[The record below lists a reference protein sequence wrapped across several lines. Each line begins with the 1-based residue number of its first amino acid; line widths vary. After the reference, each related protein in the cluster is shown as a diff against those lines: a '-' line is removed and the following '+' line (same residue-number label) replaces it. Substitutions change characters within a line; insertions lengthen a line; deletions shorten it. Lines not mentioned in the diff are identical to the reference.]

1 MRDVQKCPLCRELII
16 LHTKLSVVNI
26 YLWRFHCLKDEAS
39 DLTKVFVKQVLK
51 KKLQNISD
59 LQHVVSL
66 YRCKGEESLL
76 NV

>member
-1 MRDVQKCPLCRELII
+1 MRDVQKCLLCRELII

-26 YLWRFHCLKDEAS
+26 YLWRFRCLKDEAS
-39 DLTKVFVKQVLK
+39 DLTKVFVKQVLT

-59 LQHVVSL
+59 LQRVVSH
-66 YRCKGEESLL
+66 YQCKGEESVL